1 MDWNSI
7 LKELSYRTSRSSG
20 AGGQH
25 VNKTETKVEVLL
37 DVMAS
42 VGLSDEEKLIVNTKL
57 ANRINEEGIL
67 SVNSQKS
74 RSQLDN
80 KDNAIEKLNHLLVK
94 ALTPVAKRI
103 RTKPDKGAIEERLAE
118 KKIQSEKKI
127 ARKKPD
133 IR

>member
-25 VNKTETKVEVLL
+25 VNKTETKVEVLF

-42 VGLSDEEKLIVNTKL
+42 SGLSDDEKLLVNTKL
-57 ANRINEEGIL
+57 TNRINEDGIL
-67 SVNSQKS
+67 AVNSQKS

-103 RTKPDKGAIEERLAE
+103 RTKPDKVAIDERLAE
-118 KKIQSEKKI
+118 KKIQAEKKI

-133 IR
+133 IS

>member
-1 MDWNSI
+1 MDWNTI
-7 LKELSYRTSRSSG
+7 LKELTYRTSRSSG

-25 VNKTETKVEVLL
+25 VNKTETKVEVLF

-42 VGLSDEEKLIVNTKL
+42 SGLSDDEKLLVSSKL
-57 ANRINEEGIL
+57 ANRINEEGVL
-67 SVNSQKS
+67 AVHSQKS

-80 KDNAIEKLNHLLVK
+80 KGNAIEKLQHLLVK
-94 ALTPVAKRI
+94 AITPVTKRI

-118 KKIQSEKKI
+118 KKIQAEKKI
-127 ARKKPD
+127 ARKKPE